1 MKFNSNT
8 IVWQQKPDF
17 FRPLDNANPVPG
29 KDLVE
34 TDVSG
39 LGFRGEA
46 VDVHVTQRK
55 PSLVLRDDRETGTH
69 DPGGGNPEGLPHS
82 LAEHRLARPEVAR
95 ERHHVSRAR
104 AGGGA
109 PAREPGAPGAGTR
122 SWAHDRCAWYRG
134 PLGDAGSCPKR
145 GTFLMYLR
153 DAEEECP
160 RPFRHSSSA
169 GSPSVCWSASRM
181 FSMTSVAETVDIGW
195 RRTRM
200 SAESPWRKTPAQ
212 AA

>member
-1 MKFNSNT
+1 MKFNLYT

-46 VDVHVTQRK
+46 VDIHVTQRK

-69 DPGGGNPEGLPHS
+69 DPGGGNPEALPHS

-95 ERHHVSRAR
+95 ERHHVSRAQDLPQR
-104 AGGGA
+104 PRDLEGVLLARRQKRNFHSGSPGVREDAPQPRRGA
-109 PAREPGAPGAGTR
+109 PFVAPPPRVT
-122 SWAHDRCAWYRG
+122 
-134 PLGDAGSCPKR
+134 
-145 GTFLMYLR
+145 
-153 DAEEECP
+153 P
-160 RPFRHSSSA
+160 RPPCPSR
-169 GSPSVCWSASRM
+169 SPPP
-181 FSMTSVAETVDIGW
+181 
-195 RRTRM
+195 
-200 SAESPWRKTPAQ
+200 SPFCP
-212 AA
+212 